1 MEDNKDFRLL
11 IVDDLEAWRELLTD
25 YFQMKLGITATTAI
39 DGDDALEQIER
50 NDFDLILMDMRMPSG
65 TEGLDTLTKIRERKP
80 ESKIIMMT
88 AYGSIG
94 TAVEAMK
101 RGAVDFVSKAETTSS
116 DSTEFLD
123 VILAKVQTFQR
134 TQHRISGLIAD
145 RERLIRRAYEDAR
158 TLTNIQEKGKALEDL
173 VAALFSSVEGFLVFE
188 RNCKTATEEIDIVVE
203 NRSLDLW
210 WQKLGALFLIECKNW
225 HSKRVGKNE
234 FVLFKE
240 KISNRVPLCKIG
252 FLVCTEQFAET
263 VNKEMVRHS
272 QSEVL
277 VVPIDG
283 DMLRQLI
290 EAPPTQ
296 RNRHLSDLVKKASL
310 L

>member
-1 MEDNKDFRLL
+1 MNLPILRLL
-11 IVDDLEAWRELLTD
+11 LVDDEPGILKSLRTAAFRKRKDLKISEASTSNE
-25 YFQMKLGITATTAI
+25 AI
-39 DGDDALEQIER
+39 QKIKTE
-50 NDFDLILMDMRMPSG
+50 DFDLVLLDMKMSYR
-65 TEGLDTLTKIRERKP
+65 TEGLDTLQKIREIKP
-80 ESKIIMMT
+80 ELQVIMMS
-88 AYGSIG
+88 GFGEIPE
-94 TAVEAMK
+94 AVEAMR
-101 RGAVDFVSKAETTSS
+101 RGALDFIPKDAAFFELIVLKVNEFQQNKHNTSS
-116 DSTEFLD
+116 
-123 VILAKVQTFQR
+123 
-134 TQHRISGLIAD
+134 LIAD
-145 RERLIRRAYEDAR
+145 RERLIRRAYEDAQ

-203 NRSLDLW
+203 NRSLDPL

-225 HSKRVGKNE
+225 HSQRVGKDE

-240 KISNRVPLCKIG
+240 KIRNRSPLCKIG

-277 VVPIDG
+277 VVPIDR